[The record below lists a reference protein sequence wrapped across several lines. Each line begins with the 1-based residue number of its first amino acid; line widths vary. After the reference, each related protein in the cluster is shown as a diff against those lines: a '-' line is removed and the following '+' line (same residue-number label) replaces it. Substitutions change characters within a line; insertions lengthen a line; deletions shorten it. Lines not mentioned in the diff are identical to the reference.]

1 MITSVLDAKMKVAKL
16 ACTTGM
22 IAGSSFNITRMN
34 GLVEYLIDG
43 ANLPNLATGQSA
55 NKLIVKEYAIDCL
68 SNLCEASGIS
78 VTSENASI
86 LTDWILN
93 GITK

>member
-1 MITSVLDAKMKVAKL
+1 MITSVFDAKMKVAKL

-22 IAGSSFNITRMN
+22 ITGSSFDKTRMDEI
-34 GLVEYLIDG
+34 VEYMIDG
-43 ANLPNLATGQSA
+43 ANLPNLATGQSV
-55 NKLIVKEYAIDCL
+55 NKLIVKEYTIDCL

-78 VTSENASI
+78 VTSKNASV

>member
-1 MITSVLDAKMKVAKL
+1 MITSVFDAKMKVAKL

-22 IAGSSFNITRMN
+22 ITGSSFDKTRMN
-34 GLVEYLIDG
+34 EMVEYLVKE
-43 ANLPNLATGQSA
+43 ANLPNLAKDQTV
-55 NKLIVKEYAIDCL
+55 NKLAVKEYAIDCL

-78 VTSENASI
+78 VTSKNASV
-86 LTDWILN
+86 LTNWILD

>member
-1 MITSVLDAKMKVAKL
+1 MITSVFDAKMKVAKL

-22 IAGSSFNITRMN
+22 ITGSSFDKTRMN
-34 GLVEYLIDG
+34 EMVEYLVKE
-43 ANLPNLATGQSA
+43 ANLPNLAKDQTA
-55 NKLIVKEYAIDCL
+55 NRLVVKEYALDCL

-78 VTSENASI
+78 VTSRNASV
-86 LTDWILN
+86 LTNWILD